1 MLGAVSARLA
11 IFDFDGT
18 LADTWPWF
26 LRILD
31 DTAVRFGFRRVD
43 TEEAQRLRGRGGRE
57 IIRALEVPWRKL
69 PSIATYMRQRAA
81 AEVEALVLFPGAA
94 AMLHAVAGAGTRVAI
109 VSSNAEET
117 IRHVL
122 GPELVAKIAIFE
134 CGASMFGK
142 PAKFRKALRRS
153 GMPRADAIAI
163 GDEVRDIDAAR
174 EVGIASGGVAWGFAT
189 AELLRSSG
197 ATHVVESFEALRELL
212 VG

>member
-1 MLGAVSARLA
+1 MRARLA

-43 TEEAQRLRGRGGRE
+43 AREAQRLRGCGGRE
-57 IIRALEVPWRKL
+57 IIRALEVPWRKI

-81 AEVEALVLFPGAA
+81 AEVEQLVLFPGAA
-94 AMLHAVAGAGTRVAI
+94 AMLRAVAGAGATVAI
-109 VSSNAEET
+109 VSSNTEET

-122 GPELVAKIAIFE
+122 GPELVARIAIFE

-142 PAKFRKALRRS
+142 PAKLRKALRRS

-163 GDEVRDIDAAR
+163 GDEERDIDAAR
-174 EVGIASGGVAWGFAT
+174 EVGIASGAVAWGYAS

-197 ATHVVESFEALRELL
+197 ATHVVESFDALRELL

>member
-31 DTAVRFGFRRVD
+31 DTAARFGFRRVD
-43 TEEAQRLRGRGGRE
+43 AEEAHRLRARGGRE
-57 IIRALEVPWRKL
+57 IIRELEVPWRKL
-69 PSIATYMRQRAA
+69 PSIATYVRQRAA
-81 AEVEALVLFPGAA
+81 AEVEQLALFPGAA
-94 AMLHAVAGAGTRVAI
+94 AMLHAVASAGTTVAI
-109 VSSNAEET
+109 VSSNSEET

-122 GPELVAKIAIFE
+122 GPELVKQIAIFE

-153 GMPRADAIAI
+153 GTPKADAIAI

-197 ATHVVESFEALRELL
+197 ATHVVESFEALRALL
-212 VG
+212 VR